1 MTPQLKPLLL
11 ICLLWAGSV
20 TLVRADSSPSDPPQS
35 ILVVPPHAPG
45 FAPIPGLTGQY
56 GDFRGMFEALTDP
69 KSIPAAQL
77 TELGDDEEVLGLT
90 VNGAS
95 RAYPARYI
103 AWHHSSMTC

>member
-1 MTPQLKPLLL
+1 M
-11 ICLLWAGSV
+11 
-20 TLVRADSSPSDPPQS
+20 
-35 ILVVPPHAPG
+35 PPHAPG